1 LYDSGVAG
9 LKGLRRFPVTDFGN
23 YLVFYLPRRD
33 GIEVIRVIHGARDIE
48 VLLGQQTNVWAETG
62 PGQFTSP
69 FPLN

>member
-48 VLLGQQTNVWAETG
+48 VLLGQQTNV
-62 PGQFTSP
+62 
-69 FPLN
+69 